1 MNKSNLTHKT
11 VLCTYVLILGL
22 TPLFNFAVAKC
33 TYNQPIELTEL
44 PIGIMLTWST
54 ESEQESRWFAVERSL
69 DGQTFSEIG
78 IVEASGNS
86 DELNEYHFLDVQPEG
101 KRLFYRLKEVEFTG
115 SYQFSDV
122 IIHDNLNTS
131 DVRITGISNPNQ
143 THFFEI
149 ELLAK
154 SSKQIEYVVKDW
166 QGNTVRK
173 EQVPLNKGIN
183 ILEIDLEGKEL
194 GIYRVYLNLGKASD
208 LLTLKKR

>member
-1 MNKSNLTHKT
+1 MNKRNLAHRTA
-11 VLCTYVLILGL
+11 LCIYVLILGL
-22 TPLFNFAVAKC
+22 TPLFNCIEAKC

-86 DELNEYHFLDVQPEG
+86 HELNEYHFLDVQPEG

-122 IIHDNLNTS
+122 IIHDNLNTPE
-131 DVRITGISNPNQ
+131 VRITRISDPNQ
-143 THFFEI
+143 TYFFEI
-149 ELLAK
+149 ELFSQ

-166 QGNTVRK
+166 QGNSVRK
-173 EQVPLNKGIN
+173 EKISLKKGIN
-183 ILEIDLEGKEL
+183 VLEIDLEGKEL
-194 GIYRVYLNLGKASD
+194 GVYQVYLNLGKESD